1 MYKPQNIYLFKVNNE
16 KIDNVIDNRKRN
28 SKGPATTCNGIIG

>member
-16 KIDNVIDNRKRN
+16 KIDNVIDNRKEILKDQLRHVM
-28 SKGPATTCNGIIG
+28 G